1 MSKELKLLVDE
12 FLPFA
17 KKRFGYDQPV
27 SINFTDDVNN
37 AADPM
42 GKTAYYDPSN
52 MSITVFVTDR
62 HPKDILRSL
71 SHELVHHAQN
81 CRGEFGKLS
90 SQDMGE
96 GYAQDNPHLREM
108 EIEAFREGS
117 MCLRDW
123 SDRRK
128 KTSYN
133 ESLLQGVNKNMS
145 INEKKRRNVGTL
157 LTEKWGFSFNML
169 NESVDEGRCN
179 DCRSNPCGC
188 QMMGEGEGM
197 MFQSWDD
204 VTAYYTP
211 EGGVESESS
220 EELHL
225 TPGMFLDLDSDG
237 LGMSIMNSVTND
249 RAEFKFPVSKDALE
263 GAADDIFKY
272 DDLSTFGG
280 GHNAMQ
286 EAKKD
291 DVALAYEKYGTSS
304 RMMPDS
310 EINSI
315 ESFNDWR
322 MALPNPNDWEDAQ
335 SHRGGRILAYHR
347 MDAGKPVGKYYD
359 VQSDM
364 YVSDDEMM
372 DILPEG
378 EMPDK
383 NNNDIPDFAEDGE
396 GENDMGKA
404 ADLEEGKGRK
414 IKHPHSDKVEIRFDR
429 DYEEYVVK
437 KIGADDGEGYH
448 TDDKEDAMSTAAM
461 MAKED
466 MNEMSGVAAVAG
478 HVDPRKQALREKVAK
493 MVEEALSARLNNKE
507 GK

>member
-17 KKRFGYDQPV
+17 KQRFGYDQPV
-27 SINFTDDVNN
+27 SINFADDVAN

-42 GKTAYYDPSN
+42 GKTAYYDPSS
-52 MSITVFVTDR
+52 MSVTVFVTDR
-62 HPKDILRSL
+62 HPKDVLRSL

-81 CRGEFGKLS
+81 CRGEFDKLN

-133 ESLLQGVNKNMS
+133 ETSLQGVKNKMS
-145 INEKKRRNVGTL
+145 INEKKRRNVGGL

-169 NESVDEGRCN
+169 NESMDEGMCPKCN
-179 DCRSNPCGC
+179 MSPCGC
-188 QMMGEGEGM
+188 DTME
-197 MFQSWDD
+197 
-204 VTAYYTP
+204 
-211 EGGVESESS
+211 
-220 EELHL
+220 
-225 TPGMFLDLDSDG
+225 
-237 LGMSIMNSVTND
+237 
-249 RAEFKFPVSKDALE
+249 
-263 GAADDIFKY
+263 
-272 DDLSTFGG
+272 
-280 GHNAMQ
+280 

-291 DVALAYEKYGTSS
+291 DVALAHEKHGTSS
-304 RMMPDS
+304 RIVPDS

-322 MALPNPNDWEDAQ
+322 MGLSNPDDWEDAQ

-347 MDAGKPVGKYYD
+347 MDSGKPVGKYYD

-383 NNNDIPDFAEDGE
+383 NDNGVPDFAEDGEGGE

-404 ADLEEGKGRK
+404 ADL
-414 IKHPHSDKVEIRFDR
+414 
-429 DYEEYVVK
+429 
-437 KIGADDGEGYH
+437 
-448 TDDKEDAMSTAAM
+448 
-461 MAKED
+461 ED

-478 HVDPRKQALREKVAK
+478 HVDPRKQALREKVTK
-493 MVEEALSARLNNKE
+493 LVEAALNARLNNKE
-507 GK
+507 DK

>member
-17 KKRFGYDQPV
+17 QKRFGYDQPV
-27 SINFTDDVNN
+27 SINFTDDVVN

-42 GKTAYYDPSN
+42 GKTAYYDPNN
-52 MSITVFVTDR
+52 MSVTVFVTDR

-81 CRGEFGKLS
+81 CRGEFDKLS

-117 MCLRDW
+117 MCMRDW

-133 ESLLQGVNKNMS
+133 ETSLQGVKNKMS
-145 INEKKRRNVGTL
+145 INEKKRRNVGDL

-169 NESVDEGRCN
+169 NESMDEGMCSK
-179 DCRSNPCGC
+179 CSKSPCC
-188 QMMGEGEGM
+188 C
-197 MFQSWDD
+197 
-204 VTAYYTP
+204 
-211 EGGVESESS
+211 
-220 EELHL
+220 EE
-225 TPGMFLDLDSDG
+225 
-237 LGMSIMNSVTND
+237 MNETK
-249 RAEFKFPVSKDALE
+249 A
-263 GAADDIFKY
+263 
-272 DDLSTFGG
+272 
-280 GHNAMQ
+280 
-286 EAKKD
+286 D
-291 DVALAYEKYGTSS
+291 DVALAYEKHGVSS
-304 RMMPDS
+304 RVMPDS

-322 MALPNPNDWEDAQ
+322 MGLSNPDDWEDAQ

-383 NNNDIPDFAEDGE
+383 NDNGVPDFAEDGE
-396 GENDMGKA
+396 GKNDMGKA
-404 ADLEEGKGRK
+404 ADLEE
-414 IKHPHSDKVEIRFDR
+414 
-429 DYEEYVVK
+429 
-437 KIGADDGEGYH
+437 
-448 TDDKEDAMSTAAM
+448 
-461 MAKED
+461 AKEE
-466 MNEMSGVAAVAG
+466 MSEMSGVAAVAG
-478 HVDPRKQALREKVAK
+478 HVDPRRQALREKVTK
-493 MVEEALSARLNNKE
+493 LVEAALNARLNNKE
-507 GK
+507 DK

>member
-17 KKRFGYDQPV
+17 KQRFGYDQPV
-27 SINFTDDVNN
+27 SINFADDVAN

-52 MSITVFVTDR
+52 MSVTVFVTDR
-62 HPKDILRSL
+62 HPKDVLRSL

-81 CRGEFGKLS
+81 CRGEFDKLN

-133 ESLLQGVNKNMS
+133 ETSLQGVKNKMS
-145 INEKKRRNVGTL
+145 INEKKRRNVGGL

-169 NESVDEGRCN
+169 NESMDEGMCPK
-179 DCRSNPCGC
+179 C
-188 QMMGEGEGM
+188 
-197 MFQSWDD
+197 
-204 VTAYYTP
+204 
-211 EGGVESESS
+211 
-220 EELHL
+220 
-225 TPGMFLDLDSDG
+225 
-237 LGMSIMNSVTND
+237 GMSPCACEEMNETK
-249 RAEFKFPVSKDALE
+249 A
-263 GAADDIFKY
+263 
-272 DDLSTFGG
+272 
-280 GHNAMQ
+280 
-286 EAKKD
+286 D
-291 DVALAYEKYGTSS
+291 DVALAYEKHGVSS
-304 RMMPDS
+304 RVMPDS

-322 MALPNPNDWEDAQ
+322 MGLPNPNDWEDAQ

-383 NNNDIPDFAEDGE
+383 NDNGVPDFAEDGE

-404 ADLEEGKGRK
+404 ADLEETK
-414 IKHPHSDKVEIRFDR
+414 
-429 DYEEYVVK
+429 EEV
-437 KIGADDGEGYH
+437 
-448 TDDKEDAMSTAAM
+448 
-461 MAKED
+461 
-466 MNEMSGVAAVAG
+466 NEMSGVAAVAG
-478 HVDPRKQALREKVAK
+478 HVDPRRQALREKVTK
-493 MVEEALSARLNNKE
+493 LVEAALNARLNNKE
-507 GK
+507 DK